1 MRFVGSSQELPLE
14 SYDKTQGKCT
24 EISGEEL
31 CHMRRLTKLTT
42 FIRLPNSSSC
52 MLRVFAKT
60 YIQLV
65 FFFPLFFF
73 FLPEIKLWQ
82 ITTETS
88 GMDRKY
94 LCICVEFPA
103 KQNGTNVLRYSKYT
117 HINKHAHQKRFLF
130 QNNLHY
136 MRIIIIV
143 ISIDWF

>member
-73 FLPEIKLWQ
+73 FLFFLVAIRNKNVVKVKRLNFKVTVLMQ
-82 ITTETS
+82 ICS
-88 GMDRKY
+88 FVK
-94 LCICVEFPA
+94 A
-103 KQNGTNVLRYSKYT
+103 
-117 HINKHAHQKRFLF
+117 
-130 QNNLHY
+130 
-136 MRIIIIV
+136 
-143 ISIDWF
+143 SI

>member
-1 MRFVGSSQELPLE
+1 MISMSSFSSGVCDKPPITDWLLLRIMFAGTIAHCELSMRFVGSSQELPLE

-52 MLRVFAKT
+52 ILRVFAKT

-73 FLPEIKLWQ
+73 SSRNQ
-82 ITTETS
+82 V
-88 GMDRKY
+88 M
-94 LCICVEFPA
+94 
-103 KQNGTNVLRYSKYT
+103 TN
-117 HINKHAHQKRFLF
+117 
-130 QNNLHY
+130 NN
-136 MRIIIIV
+136 
-143 ISIDWF
+143 